1 MSEQT
6 KAALD
11 AAIEAH
17 IADECEGGIVTGY
30 VLQTQY
36 TGMEFLEERM
46 TGYLR
51 MVHETQNFTT
61 TLGLIHY
68 MRNTVESDMHNEASD
83 Q

>member
-1 MSEQT
+1 MSAQT

-11 AAIEAH
+11 AAIDAH
-17 IADECEGGIVTGY
+17 IADESNGGIVTGY

-36 TGMEFLEERM
+36 TDMAFLEERM

-51 MVHETQNFTT
+51 MVHETQDFTT

-68 MRNTVESDMHNEASD
+68 MRGTVENAMHNEASD